1 MFALGNPIFQH
12 YALSLVIQESS
23 EMYLARYPRL
33 RFGHFPTPLEKHE
46 NLTKALD
53 GSVTLSADQHL
64 FSWQPGSKE

>member
-1 MFALGNPIFQH
+1 
-12 YALSLVIQESS
+12 
-23 EMYLARYPRL
+23 MYLARYPRL